1 MKPFVIVPDG
11 FDKSL
16 FEELKKSQEL
26 DVHPSSKVSQ
36 EELKALL
43 PKVNGLII
51 RSATTVNAELLALAP
66 NLKIVIR
73 AGEGTDNI
81 DKTLCAEKGVKV
93 ANTPGANNNSAAE
106 QAIALMMSCLRN
118 TPFANKT
125 MHEGKWEKNAL
136 TGLELWK
143 KKVGVV
149 GFGRIGQIV
158 TKRISGFE
166 PEVLFFDPMIEKSE
180 FSFARKAKDLAEIFS
195 TCDII
200 TIHTPL
206 MPATKGMITREL
218 LSMMKK
224 DAILVNA
231 ARGGIVDEEALYDIL
246 KEKKIR
252 CAGFDVFAT
261 EPLPA
266 GSKLLELENL
276 IMSPHVGASTE
287 EAQFRVGEMAVHQIK
302 EFFVNNNLLNEV
314 KGK

>member
-1 MKPFVIVPDG
+1 MKPFIVVPDG
-11 FDKSL
+11 FDKTL
-16 FEELKKSQEL
+16 FEELKKSTEL
-26 DVHPSSKVSQ
+26 EVHPTSKVSQ
-36 EELKALL
+36 DELKALL

-81 DKTLCAEKGVKV
+81 DKTLCAQKSVKV

-118 TPFANKT
+118 TPFADKT

-166 PEVLFFDPMIEKSE
+166 PEVLFFDPIIEKSE
-180 FSFARKAKDLAEIFS
+180 FSFAKKAKDLAEIFS

-206 MPATKGMITREL
+206 LPQTKGMITGEL
-218 LSMMKK
+218 LGMMKK
-224 DAILVNA
+224 DAILVNC
-231 ARGGIVDEEALYDIL
+231 ARGGIVDEDALYSIL

-266 GSKLLELENL
+266 DSKLLELSNL

-287 EAQFRVGEMAVHQIK
+287 EAQYRVGEMAVHQIK
-302 EFFVNNNLLNEV
+302 EFFINNNLLNEV